1 MSEIHISRLP
11 VTLLGNDSHT
21 QSLCRVTA
29 FAVGRNMQHS
39 RSVKEYNDVRIL
51 FDCSAFAQV
60 CQFRTTSG
68 TVLRFTVQLAQQYDG
83 DMQLLCQQL
92 RFAGGLCHLLFPV
105 PVDLLGAHVAKLQ
118 VVDDNHVTL
127 LAAFQQPC
135 ARTDVIHADGRTVVH
150 VDRQLC
156 QSRGGGAC
164 LRYLLGIGNPVA
176 PPVRV
181 DVAGGH

>member
-68 TVLRFTVQLAQQYDG
+68 TVLRFTVQLAQQHDG
-83 DMQLLCQQL
+83 DMQLLCQNFAL
-92 RFAGGLCHLLFPV
+92 R
-105 PVDLLGAHVAKLQ
+105 VA
-118 VVDDNHVTL
+118 
-127 LAAFQQPC
+127 C
-135 ARTDVIHADGRTVVH
+135 ATSCSRFRLTCLV
-150 VDRQLC
+150 LMS
-156 QSRGGGAC
+156 QSCR
-164 LRYLLGIGNPVA
+164 
-176 PPVRV
+176 
-181 DVAGGH
+181 